1 MREFCDSIKLYHG
14 FSCGYFGEKL
24 HDDDKLVPFQNIYIH
39 PTNQCL
45 TNDWSMNDTVSHADL
60 GFVIYIYIYIYIY
73 PNGDLKLF
81 GIFESLAFYFSL
93 SVLQFQTT
101 TVPNKTQREVVVVA
115 SENCGRF
122 VVGTHHIYIYIYI
135 HVESKKFYFIGPL

>member
-1 MREFCDSIKLYHG
+1 
-14 FSCGYFGEKL
+14 
-24 HDDDKLVPFQNIYIH
+24 
-39 PTNQCL
+39 
-45 TNDWSMNDTVSHADL
+45 MNDTVSHADL
-60 GFVIYIYIYIYIY
+60 GFVY
-73 PNGDLKLF
+73 PHGDLKLF

-135 HVESKKFYFIGPL
+135 YSRGI